1 MPKKPYCIQLRD
13 QEYLTLRQYV
23 KDRGTSARVINRA
36 RLLLWADDQISDEAI
51 AEILGLGTATVHR
64 VRKHYYEGGLEKAL
78 HEKPRSGAPPKVDG
92 RVEAMLT
99 MLACAEPPEGYGR
112 WTLQLLADKLVA
124 LEGVDSI
131 SLPTVRTILKKRTQ
145 TLVSQTLVHRENHWG
160 LSLAYGRCHIS
171 V

>member
-78 HEKPRSGAPPKVDG
+78 HEKPRRGAPPKVEG

-124 LEGVDSI
+124 LEVVDSI
-131 SLPTVRTILKKRTQ
+131 SLPTVRTILKKT
-145 TLVSQTLVHRENHWG
+145 TSN
-160 LSLAYGRCHIS
+160 LS
-171 V
+171 